1 VASDIRV
8 SDEQGSAGGVRIIPI
23 GGVGEIG
30 KNMMLIEHAGS
41 IVIIDVGMMFPDDA
55 MPGVDFVIPDFS
67 YVMEQKNKVRA
78 IILTHGHEDHIGA
91 LPYLLDK
98 INVPVYGTKLTLGFA
113 KNRLE
118 EYPLPCKPDFREIR
132 PREKVEFGG
141 IEAEF
146 FRVCHSVADGV
157 GIAFHTPYGC
167 IVHTGDFKFEYTPI
181 NNHYFD
187 FYKLAEF
194 GEKGVLLLMSDSTNA
209 ENQGHTPSEK
219 ELNSL
224 LLDTILN
231 TEGRVLV
238 ATFASNVH
246 RIQQIF
252 NVCKRA
258 GKKITVCGRSMER
271 NISMAKDLGY
281 LDFQPDMLFP
291 SDRIKSYKKN
301 RIVVL
306 TTGSQGEPM
315 SALSRIVNSR
325 HPLID
330 IEPGD
335 TVILSASIIPGNEMT
350 VTRIVNTLFKRGAQ
364 VYYEGFEDLHVSGH
378 ASREELKLMLA
389 ITKPR
394 YFLPIHGEFRHL
406 IHHSNLAQ
414 EMGIDKKR
422 IILAEDGDVVTI
434 SSDDIR
440 ITGKVSA
447 QHIYIAGK
455 TVGEVEK
462 TVLKDRNKLS
472 EDGIVIVIL
481 PLKRIGR
488 EVVQPDIISRGFLD
502 LHEREDIRTRAKKV
516 VFDVLK
522 RYENNRNIDFDTVTD
537 DAVHALKRFFRS
549 ETARSPMIVPI
560 IVGDCNHGYSS

>member
-1 VASDIRV
+1 MASDIRAFKER
-8 SDEQGSAGGVRIIPI
+8 SAADEVRIIPI

-30 KNMMLIEHAGS
+30 KNMMLIEYAGS
-41 IVIIDVGMMFPDDA
+41 IVIIDAGMMFPEAD

-67 YVMEQKNKVRA
+67 YLMEHQSNVRA

-118 EYPLPCKPDFREIR
+118 EYPLSGKPVFREIR
-132 PREKVEFGG
+132 PREKVDFGG

-157 GIAFHTPYGC
+157 GIAFHTPHGC

-181 NNHYFD
+181 NNHFFD
-187 FYKLAEF
+187 FYKLAEL

-209 ENQGHTPSEK
+209 EHKGHTPSEK

-231 TEGRVLV
+231 AGGRVLV

-252 NVCKRA
+252 NVCKRS
-258 GKKITVCGRSMER
+258 GKKIAVLGRSMEK
-271 NISMAKDLGY
+271 NISMARDLGY
-281 LDFQPDMLFP
+281 LDFPPDILFP
-291 SDRIKSYKKN
+291 SDRIKSYRKD
-301 RIVVL
+301 RIVIL

-330 IEPGD
+330 IESGD
-335 TVILSASIIPGNEMT
+335 TVILSASIIPGNEKT

-364 VYYEGFEDLHVSGH
+364 VYYEGYEDLHVSGH

-394 YFLPIHGEFRHL
+394 YFIPIHGEFRHL

-434 SSDDIR
+434 SSDDIK
-440 ITGKVSA
+440 ISGKVPA
-447 QHIYIAGK
+447 QHVYIAGK
-455 TVGEVEK
+455 TVGRVEK
-462 TVLKDRNKLS
+462 TVLKERNKLS

-481 PLKRIGR
+481 PLKKPGQ
-488 EVVQPDIISRGFLD
+488 EEMHPDIISRGFLD
-502 LHEREDIRTRAKKV
+502 LHGHDDIRAGAKKAV
-516 VFDVLK
+516 CDVLQ
-522 RYENNRNIDFDTVTD
+522 RYTEAVRIDNDALTD
-537 DAVHALKRFFRS
+537 DVIHALKRFFRS
-549 ETARSPMIVPI
+549 ETARSPMIIPI
-560 IVGDCNHGYSS
+560 IVGD